1 MPTWT
6 IDEIPDQAGR
16 IVIVTGA
23 NSGLGLYTTQ
33 VMARKGAQVIMAC
46 RNPQKAKD
54 AYQEVMTYA
63 PGAKVEVMALD
74 LADLASVRN
83 FAEAF
88 KRHYDH
94 IDLLYNNAG
103 LMAVPYG
110 FTKDGFEM
118 QFGVNHLGHFALT
131 GLLLDRFK
139 TQPNSRVITVTSWA
153 PGAINFD
160 NLDGKNGYS
169 RYGAYGQAKLANLIF
184 ARELHRRLA
193 DAKSPAISLAAQP
206 GFILTDLQA
215 RASRETGAGV
225 EDFIYQRVARV
236 VAQPVEMGGLPQL
249 YAGTAQGV
257 KGGEFYSPERFH
269 VFGYPAVYPGPRASR
284 DLDTARRLWEV
295 SEQLTGVV
303 YDFTAQRE
311 AAAL

>member
-1 MPTWT
+1 MPKWT
-6 IDEIPDQAGR
+6 IDNIPDQTGR

-46 RNPQKAKD
+46 RNPQKAEE
-54 AYQEVMTYA
+54 AYQQVMTFA

-74 LADLASVRN
+74 LGDLASVRS

-88 KRHYDH
+88 KARYDH

-103 LMAVPYG
+103 LMGVPYG
-110 FTKDGFEM
+110 LTKDGFEM

-131 GLLLDRFK
+131 GLLLDRIK
-139 TQPNSRVITVTSWA
+139 THPHSRVITLTSSA
-153 PGAINFD
+153 ALYGQIKFD
-160 NLDGKNGYS
+160 DLDSKKGYS

-193 DAKSPAISLAAQP
+193 DAKSPTISLAAQP

-215 RASRETGAGV
+215 RASRESGSGF
-225 EDFIYQRVARV
+225 EDFLYQRVARV
-236 VAQPVEMGGLPQL
+236 LSQPIEMGGLSQL
-249 YAGTAQGV
+249 YAGTAPNV

-269 VFGYPAVYPGPRASR
+269 VFGYPAVYPGPRASH
-284 DLDTARRLWEV
+284 DLDIARRLWEV
-295 SEQLTGVV
+295 SEQLTGVA
-303 YDFTAQRE
+303 YNFTV
-311 AAAL
+311 